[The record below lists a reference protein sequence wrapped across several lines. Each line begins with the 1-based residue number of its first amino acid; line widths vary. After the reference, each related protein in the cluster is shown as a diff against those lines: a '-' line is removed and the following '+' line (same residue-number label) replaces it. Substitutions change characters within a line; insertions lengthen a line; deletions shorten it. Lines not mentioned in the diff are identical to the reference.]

1 MSPSVPVACQ
11 NETETAAIERH
22 QDDEET
28 GSRQERSSRPPVSK
42 RPCKRLFE

>member
-1 MSPSVPVACQ
+1 VPSACQ

-28 GSRQERSSRPPVSK
+28 GFHQETQQQTT
-42 RPCKRLFE
+42 RLETTL